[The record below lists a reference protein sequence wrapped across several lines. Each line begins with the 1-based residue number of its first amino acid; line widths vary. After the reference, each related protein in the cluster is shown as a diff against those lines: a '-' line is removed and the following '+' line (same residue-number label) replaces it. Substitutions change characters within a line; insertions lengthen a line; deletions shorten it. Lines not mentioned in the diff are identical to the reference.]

1 MKRCNSK
8 VFSLMLVLCFES
20 DQWECQ
26 PLRPPSPKETPSA
39 ATDRITQYKLTMSHI
54 YSRYSMYVAITYL
67 KTGPSCPITLFL

>member
-20 DQWECQ
+20 DQWQCQ

-39 ATDRITQYKLTMSHI
+39 ATGSKVT
-54 YSRYSMYVAITYL
+54 
-67 KTGPSCPITLFL
+67 